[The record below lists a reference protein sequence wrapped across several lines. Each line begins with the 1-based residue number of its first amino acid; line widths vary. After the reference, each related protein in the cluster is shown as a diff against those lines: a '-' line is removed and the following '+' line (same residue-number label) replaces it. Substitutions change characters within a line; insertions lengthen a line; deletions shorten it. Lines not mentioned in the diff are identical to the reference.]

1 MRLIKKLKNYHNFK
15 IECLMTKY
23 EIFKKKHK
31 AAQTV
36 VEQKSLLKA
45 YLLSLPADE
54 LMQFYM
60 ETPDIIEK
68 NIKELIA
75 LEGEKGRKEA
85 KEYLTSTIGFTK
97 L

>member
-1 MRLIKKLKNYHNFK
+1 
-15 IECLMTKY
+15 MTKY
-23 EIFKKKHK
+23 DIFKKKHK
-31 AAQTV
+31 AAKTV
-36 VEQKSLLKA
+36 AEQKSLLKA
-45 YLLSLPADE
+45 YLLGLPYDE

-85 KEYLTSTIGFTK
+85 QEYVSSTITVLQSTK
-97 L
+97 KLQGVAA